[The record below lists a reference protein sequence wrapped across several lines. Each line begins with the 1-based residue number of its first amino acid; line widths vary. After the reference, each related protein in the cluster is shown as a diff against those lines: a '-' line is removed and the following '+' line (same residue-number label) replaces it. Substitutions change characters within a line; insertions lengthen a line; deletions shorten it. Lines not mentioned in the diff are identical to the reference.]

1 MSKPVAH
8 YSASYQAGDLLFVSG
23 QVGISGGSLTDGVEN
38 QTAQALENV
47 QGVLAESGL
56 LLENVVKCTVFMTDI
71 DNSWKLRQLLRYQA
85 ESGRNFDQS
94 KPVD

>member
-23 QVGISGGSLTDGVEN
+23 QVGISGGSLADGVEN

-56 LLENVVKCTVFMTDI
+56 LLENVVNTLAKRILIFTTF
-71 DNSWKLRQLLRYQA
+71 LFL
-85 ESGRNFDQS
+85 
-94 KPVD
+94 